1 LGEGATADPTQN
13 QCLTATATAGGQ
25 TIDVTTSVTWQTDNT
40 TLITLEQQVE
50 PMCVT
55 ASATTTGSA
64 TVFATYVSG
73 SNTITSNAITVTVTQ

>member
-1 LGEGATADPTQN
+1 
-13 QCLTATATAGGQ
+13 
-25 TIDVTTSVTWQTDNT
+25 
-40 TLITLEQQVE
+40 
-50 PMCVT
+50 MCVT